1 MPPVALLPLAAVV
14 PPVGVVV
21 LPDTLLPFA
30 VIVLPVAVVV
40 PPVALLPLDVAV
52 PTLAI
57 VVPPVAI
64 VVPPVALLPLRQ
76 PWLIVMFLSPP
87 RSISMAPV
95 VGGVTHDPVSKRAV
109 EWNLR
114 GQPPPSLS
122 PVVVASIVVVVVVIV
137 IVVACI
143 DGKPVRWCTRQQD
156 EESCYLVQD
165 SCRGR
170 WHDGLYCAIFAQ
182 IFIRV

>member
-1 MPPVALLPLAAVV
+1 
-14 PPVGVVV
+14 
-21 LPDTLLPFA
+21 
-30 VIVLPVAVVV
+30 
-40 PPVALLPLDVAV
+40 V

-76 PWLIVMFLSPP
+76 PWLIVMFSSTP

-143 DGKPVRWCTRQQD
+143 DGKPVRRCTRQQD

-170 WHDGLYCAIFAQ
+170 WHDGLYCAILAQ
-182 IFIRV
+182 MFVRV